1 MIDVEVI
8 RLRQLRRTAL
18 LTRQLARTISA
29 TRQGDSAISR
39 SAVAAWS
46 IARLINGRLGAHPN
60 LSCQQGPS
68 ALQTSVDGG
77 LATLTGWVA
86 LKQRKPHAVFAQQL
100 QLLARALNDTRSLT
114 WSADL
119 GADLGR
125 AQWQLLR
132 LQQELSVVVAQEKG
146 AHTESRA
153 EVSGTTAGRPA
164 DWPYLAI

>member
-18 LTRQLARTISA
+18 MTRQLARTLGA
-29 TRQGDSAISR
+29 ARKSAIARLR
-39 SAVAAWS
+39 SALAAWG
-46 IARLINGRLGAHPN
+46 IARLISGRLSAHPN

-68 ALQTSVDGG
+68 ALETSIDSG
-77 LATLTGWVA
+77 LAALTGWVA
-86 LKQRKPHAVFAQQL
+86 LKQRKPHTVFAQQL
-100 QLLARALNDTRSLT
+100 QLLSRALNDTRALS

-119 GADLGR
+119 GDDLGR

-132 LQQELSVVVAQEKG
+132 LQQELSAAVAQERG
-146 AHTESRA
+146 AHTESQVD
-153 EVSGTTAGRPA
+153 VSSNNAGRPA